1 MNNIEKARQIAMA
14 YVKAS
19 FNDVK
24 STLGELSLLMTDDS
38 RLLEHIEVI
47 ESIMYEAR
55 KELSKSV
62 SEAVSVREPYI
73 GGINKDDL
81 VVEIAEKYGVK

>member
-1 MNNIEKARQIAMA
+1 MNNVETARQIAMA

-19 FNDVK
+19 SNDLE

-55 KELSKSV
+55 KELR
-62 SEAVSVREPYI
+62 EAVSVREPYI
-73 GGINKDDL
+73 KI
-81 VVEIAEKYGVK
+81 EEEK